1 MNKKVITAYKKAE
14 KVISSSKGPEHF
26 KASRNYIN
34 NFFRSFCIGEKTLFG
49 LRTYDVD
56 PYIGALYENLLEQIR
71 VKEYEY
77 ERR

>member
-1 MNKKVITAYKKAE
+1 MNSEVITAYKKAE

-26 KASRNYIN
+26 KASRKYVN
-34 NFFRSFCIGEKTLFG
+34 NFFRSFCIGDGFIFG

-56 PYIGALYENLLEQIR
+56 PYISALYENLLEQIR
-71 VKEYEY
+71 LKEYEY

>member
-1 MNKKVITAYKKAE
+1 MNRKVITAYRKAE

-26 KASRNYIN
+26 IASRRYVN
-34 NFFRSFCIGEKTLFG
+34 NFFRSFCIGESLLLG

-56 PYIGALYENLLEQIR
+56 PYISALYVNLLEQIK